1 MATLTIYPD
10 FECKIF
16 IDTELHGI
24 ASANSEYEITL
35 EQGVYWVECRS
46 TEQPSLSYDFDYKA
60 TSSQEQTCIEVVML
74 PEIRLQE
81 LKTKYDFIGEFKYG
95 FAEVRNKG
103 ELIGYI
109 DENYTFCYDEIT
121 EMCDNVLRVCSIGKY
136 GLINYSK
143 EEIVPIKYDE
153 IELLGDAALRLKL
166 NNRYGLLDCQGT
178 KITALKY
185 LSIEDAKN
193 DTFALYFDK
202 WIFMDIKGIEKTI
215 PDNVILYTVNDE
227 KAVKYKTDR
236 GDEEISHIFIETKG
250 TGLIIGNDIITEIG
264 GRAFCDCESLT
275 SITIPDSVT
284 EIERD
289 AFSGCKGLIN
299 ITIPDSVTEIGENAF
314 DGCKSLTSITI
325 PDSVTKIGGRAFC
338 YCESLTSITIPDS
351 VTSIG
356 DRTFLSCSSLTSVTI
371 PNGVTSIG
379 DNLFYGCKSLTN
391 ITIPDGV
398 TKIGEGAFE
407 ECENLLSITMPN
419 SITSIGMC
427 AFGRNLKEFKGDFAS
442 EDGRCIIINNELKAF
457 APAGLISYTIPNGVT
472 SVGDRVFFRCN
483 NLESITIPDS
493 IVSIGVEVFAQC
505 DNLKEFKGDF
515 ISEDGRCII
524 INGEL
529 AAFAPAGLDAYT
541 TPEGVKSIGHDAFSC
556 CTELENVIISD
567 GVTTIGCCAFSES
580 SIRSITIPNSVVP
593 IESGAFSYCMSLK
606 KITIPNS
613 VTKIGSQAFMGCSY
627 LEGNLI
633 IPESVI
639 EIDYDTLLMGPLIY

>member
-60 TSSQEQTCIEVVML
+60 TSSQEQTRIEVVML
-74 PEIRLQE
+74 PDIRLQE

-136 GLINYSK
+136 GVINFSK

-153 IELLGDAALRLKL
+153 IVLLGDAALRLRL
-166 NNRYGLLDCQGT
+166 NNRYGLSNCQGT

-185 LSIEDAKN
+185 FSIEDAKN

-202 WIFMDIKGIEKTI
+202 WIFMDIQGNEKSI

-227 KAVKYKTDR
+227 KTVKYKTDR
-236 GDEEISHIFIETKG
+236 GDEGISHIFIETKG

-264 GRAFCDCESLT
+264 ERAFCD
-275 SITIPDSVT
+275 
-284 EIERD
+284 
-289 AFSGCKGLIN
+289 
-299 ITIPDSVTEIGENAF
+299 
-314 DGCKSLTSITI
+314 CKSLTSITI
-325 PDSVTKIGGRAFC
+325 PDSVTKIGELAFEGCNNLLSIAIPENVTEIKRASFANC
-338 YCESLTSITIPDS
+338 KSLTSITIPYGVTKIRKQAFTHCINLLSITIPDS
-351 VTSIG
+351 VTSIEDIAFECCHNLESIDIPDSVIFIG
-356 DRTFLSCSSLTSVTI
+356 DRAFAGC
-371 PNGVTSIG
+371 
-379 DNLFYGCKSLTN
+379 DNLES
-391 ITIPDGV
+391 IDIPDSV
-398 TKIGEGAFE
+398 IFIGNMAFAGD
-407 ECENLLSITMPN
+407 S
-419 SITSIGMC
+419 
-427 AFGRNLKEFKGDFAS
+427 LKEFKGKFA
-442 EDGRCIIINNELKAF
+442 
-457 APAGLISYTIPNGVT
+457 
-472 SVGDRVFFRCN
+472 
-483 NLESITIPDS
+483 
-493 IVSIGVEVFAQC
+493 
-505 DNLKEFKGDF
+505 
-515 ISEDGRCII
+515 SEDGRCII

-529 AAFAPAGLDAYT
+529 KAFAPAGLASYT
-541 TPEGVKSIGHDAFSC
+541 IPNGVTSIGDGAFA
-556 CTELENVIISD
+556 
-567 GVTTIGCCAFSES
+567 GCNNLT
-580 SIRSITIPNSVVP
+580 SITIPNSVTS
-593 IESGAFSYCMSLK
+593 IELGAFYNCYNLESITIPDSVTSINGCNFFGKLKFNGRYASDDGRCIIINGELKAFASGGLTSYTIPNGVTSIGDSAFMGCDNLTSVTIPNSVTSIGDSAFSYCRNLER
-606 KITIPNS
+606 IDIPDS

-639 EIDYDTLLMGPLIY
+639 EIEYDTFLWV